1 LTHVPDATLLESAHA
16 LLEPAVGL
24 RRQIHAHPELG
35 LDLPHTQQLVLQA
48 LKGLRLEVS
57 TGSAVT
63 SVVAVLEGGRP
74 GPTTLLRADMDA
86 LPMPEGT
93 GLPYSS
99 EIEGAMHACGHDA
112 HVAMLAGAATLLAEH
127 RESLAGRVVLMF
139 QPGEEGHGGARVML
153 DEGLLE
159 RFGPVDRA
167 FAIHITPIF
176 PSGSINTKPGAM
188 LASADEFRLVVSGRG
203 GHASMPHH
211 AIDPLPVACEIVT
224 SLQSMVTRR
233 VPIFD
238 PAVLTVAHIA
248 GGTTFN
254 VIPEEVTMEGTVR
267 ALSPESRELVLGRL
281 REVAE
286 RVAAAHMC
294 RAELSS
300 VLTSYPVTLNDH
312 TEVARALRVAGSIL
326 GAAQAVEMSYPIMG
340 AEDWSYV
347 LQRVPGCM
355 VFLGAA
361 PPGVDEPAPNHSN
374 RMVLDEAAMA
384 TGIAMYAA
392 MALG

>member
-1 LTHVPDATLLESAHA
+1 MTHVPDATLLESAHA

>member
-1 LTHVPDATLLESAHA
+1 MPDATLLESAHA